1 MNMTISSGRYF
12 ILMIARLLHIVNG
25 IAAFGLFSYY
35 TIITDLSFLD
45 SLVKSNRLNKRA
57 DVDKVDVLDYMNILN
72 KYNIEDK
79 DSNAKIRFRFWKYF
93 ESILS

>member
-1 MNMTISSGRYF
+1 MV
-12 ILMIARLLHIVNG
+12 LWPL
-25 IAAFGLFSYY
+25 AFLV
-35 TIITDLSFLD
+35 IIQLSQLLD
-45 SLVKSNRLNKRA
+45 SLVKSNRLNRRA
-57 DVDKVDVLDYMNILN
+57 DVDKADVLDYMNILN